1 MVYLCNTRGMGI
13 EQYIQEQTGLSTRQI
28 AEKSGLTHTKLSRQF
43 NGNTALTLD
52 TLKDIAL
59 GTGLDFLD
67 LAVKA
72 NLLKQNYVDRLR
84 AKGALTAATDQELA
98 AEILRRLGSGAT
110 IDENEPFNTN
120 PYATHEDMARAELA
134 EELKKADVDLAAYRE
149 TDGDELDYDSYH

>member
-1 MVYLCNTRGMGI
+1 MNI

-28 AEKSGLTHTKLSRQF
+28 AEKSGLTQSRLSRQF

-84 AKGALTAATDQELA
+84 SKGALLKATDEELV
-98 AEILRRLGSGAT
+98 AEVLRRMRSNAPIDKNAPFAT
-110 IDENEPFNTN
+110 QPF
-120 PYATHEDMARAELA
+120 ATHEEMARAELA
-134 EELKKADVDLAAYRE
+134 EELKKSDVDIAAYRE
-149 TDGDELDYDSYH
+149 TDGDEIDYDSYN